1 MVSLVS
7 LFFFLF
13 FTFHESDWSLVCIVV
28 WKRQFIYVYGRLYEV
43 NGRRSSIR
51 IQRYSMD
58 ALACTSRFLRLCFFF
73 FQLMDETPLIR
84 YPWNMQWLN
93 SFSLH
98 SSFWVSLS
106 ESAKKGL
113 RCKRWGADESLYRQ
127 GKGACHCDWSPL
139 CIDFDQQNHVI
150 TLFHV
155 FLGMI
160 WLTLLRRIT
169 RALKKRFDK

>member
-1 MVSLVS
+1 MVVLALVFYGACYGKS
-7 LFFFLF
+7 CISFLLPFFYISWKWL
-13 FTFHESDWSLVCIVV
+13 TFYFVIVV

-73 FQLMDETPLIR
+73 FQLMNETPLIR

-106 ESAKKGL
+106 ESAERGWEIKGGGL
-113 RCKRWGADESLYRQ
+113 MNLYIDKA
-127 GKGACHCDWSPL
+127 KGHA
-139 CIDFDQQNHVI
+139 IATGV
-150 TLFHV
+150 LFA
-155 FLGMI
+155 
-160 WLTLLRRIT
+160 LTLIS
-169 RALKKRFDK
+169 KIM